1 MLKQLSEV
9 AFDVPASEIFM
20 SGTHSLL
27 LVIVAEEAPALGV
40 IGPSFIPVLQKF
52 PGAVDVTRPVRMAWK
67 HTHTH
72 AFGTLATL

>member
-1 MLKQLSEV
+1 
-9 AFDVPASEIFM
+9 M

-52 PGAVDVTRPVRMAWK
+52 PGAVDVTHPVRMAWK
-67 HTHTH
+67 HTRSRFRD
-72 AFGTLATL
+72 FGDILIIKNHRT